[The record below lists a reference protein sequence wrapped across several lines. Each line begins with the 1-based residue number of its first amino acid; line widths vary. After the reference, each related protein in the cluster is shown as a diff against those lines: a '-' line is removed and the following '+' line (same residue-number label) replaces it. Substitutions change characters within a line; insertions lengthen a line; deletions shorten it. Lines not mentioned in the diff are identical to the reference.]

1 MAAGHRRVRG
11 GLRQRPLLLVMP
23 AGAGVREAALLLLF
37 GSTVT
42 VPAAAVVAVTSRL
55 LFIVGDV
62 AWSAVAVLAARR
74 LVRPPGPPV
83 PPA

>member
-1 MAAGHRRVRG
+1 V
-11 GLRQRPLLLVMP
+11 
-23 AGAGVREAALLLLF
+23 AALFL
-37 GSTVT
+37 
-42 VPAAAVVAVTSRL
+42 AVIAVTSRL

-74 LVRPPGPPV
+74 LVRPPGPPL

>member
-1 MAAGHRRVRG
+1 
-11 GLRQRPLLLVMP
+11 MP
-23 AGAGVREAALLLLF
+23 AGAGVREAALLLF

>member
-1 MAAGHRRVRG
+1 
-11 GLRQRPLLLVMP
+11 
-23 AGAGVREAALLLLF
+23 
-37 GSTVT
+37 

-74 LVRPPGPPV
+74 IHHRSGS
-83 PPA
+83 ARR